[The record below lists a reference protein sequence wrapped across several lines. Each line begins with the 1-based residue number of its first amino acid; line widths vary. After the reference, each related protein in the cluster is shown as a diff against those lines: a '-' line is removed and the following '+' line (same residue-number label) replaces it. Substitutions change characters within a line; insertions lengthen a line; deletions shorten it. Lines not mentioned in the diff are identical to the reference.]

1 MGWPELM
8 VAVEYDGDQHPTDR
22 RQYVRDVR
30 RLEQLNRLGWI
41 VVRVVKADSPRQVV
55 RRVREAVAFRQS
67 RLNGGRDFGPNPAQA
82 SASAHVSAV

>member
-8 VAVEYDGDQHPTDR
+8 VAVEYDGDQHPPDR

-41 VVRVVKADSPRQVV
+41 VVRVVKEDSPRQVV

-67 RLNGGRDFGPNPAQA
+67 RLNGGRDFGPNRAHT